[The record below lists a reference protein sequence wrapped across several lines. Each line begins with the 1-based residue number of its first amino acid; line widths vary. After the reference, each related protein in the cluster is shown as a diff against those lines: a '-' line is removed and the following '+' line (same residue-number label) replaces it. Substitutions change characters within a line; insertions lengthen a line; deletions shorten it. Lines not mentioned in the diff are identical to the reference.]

1 MSIIYVDTI
10 EPKTSGNNV
19 SIPLDIPII
28 KLKSASGESISNA
41 TFTALTLGT
50 TVFDTHTLKD
60 GNGFTITSATAGYYS
75 IQSQVRL
82 NNYNPFF
89 HRIKIK
95 NNGTVIGM
103 SENSSYGNTTTPY
116 AGVVYTN
123 VHLLANGDTITMDYY
138 QNSGGS
144 RTTYVDDEG
153 VFLLGWRIK

>member
-1 MSIIYVDTI
+1 
-10 EPKTSGNNV
+10 
-19 SIPLDIPII
+19 
-28 KLKSASGESISNA
+28 
-41 TFTALTLGT
+41 
-50 TVFDTHTLKD
+50 
-60 GNGFTITSATAGYYS
+60 
-75 IQSQVRL
+75 
-82 NNYNPFF
+82 
-89 HRIKIK
+89 
-95 NNGTVIGM
+95 M